1 MMVGRWVSFWDCRF
15 LGAML
20 NFRGVL
26 NEELKK
32 KTESSKSHRVGMVKF
47 LFLVVKWQTLQPTV
61 LMVMMRWNFTLCF
74 PVRSSIASFFVR
86 DFGTSL
92 PSLACTRLTSQKT
105 SCQRTTASFSMI
117 LRRTATV
124 VRMRLL
130 WKENDEA
137 WQAARALSW
146 LSHSSSQ
153 TWRADRQSFG
163 GNLQIL
169 QSNLGI
175 HKLPGSQD
183 AAQRGDAGRDE
194 WWLVIVMVCVL
205 NQVQLTR
212 SWVIMSPCPAG
223 ALRKLVLR
231 LAWRLS
237 LLGGQ
242 VAAKGRGVCA
252 DKAPMVTKELKQ
264 AIMESIIQMQANKN
278 KRACSLLMKSWLKLS
293 ESWKFW
299 RSHQRVPHPK
309 FNMEP
314 NNVWFVDVYPFPR
327 GYVQVPR

>member
-1 MMVGRWVSFWDCRF
+1 MMVGRWVSFWDCLF

-32 KTESSKSHRVGMVKF
+32 KNRILKITPGGYGKHP
-47 LFLVVKWQTLQPTV
+47 LFSGEWQTLQPTV
-61 LMVMMRWNFTLCF
+61 LMVMMRWNFMLCF
-74 PVRSSIASFFVR
+74 PMRSSIASFFVR

-105 SCQRTTASFSMI
+105 SCQRTSASFSMI

-163 GNLQIL
+163 GNLQNL

-175 HKLPGSQD
+175 HKLPRSQD
-183 AAQRGDAGRDE
+183 AAQSGDAGRDE
-194 WWLVIVMVCVL
+194 WWLVIVMVCLL

-223 ALRKLVLR
+223 ALPKLALR

-237 LLGGQ
+237 LLGGHRWRQ
-242 VAAKGRGVCA
+242 KGKWGVCA

-264 AIMESIIQMQANKN
+264 AIMESTLQETNISPKN
-278 KRACSLLMKSWLKLS
+278 GIFKMIFL
-293 ESWKFW
+293 
-299 RSHQRVPHPK
+299 
-309 FNMEP
+309 
-314 NNVWFVDVYPFPR
+314 FPR
-327 GYVQVPR
+327 WDMLIPWRV